1 MKRHSEKQPRNSV
14 STNGAYLIE
23 QLRRD
28 TVPHYFS
35 DDDKRQLSESI
46 HKIVGDALKKK

>member
-1 MKRHSEKQPRNSV
+1 MKRHNEIKDPSDV
-14 STNGAYLIE
+14 MTNGAHLIE

-28 TVPHYFS
+28 TGPHYFP

>member
-1 MKRHSEKQPRNSV
+1 MKRNNEKKDRTSV
-14 STNGAYLIE
+14 MPNGAHLIE

>member
-1 MKRHSEKQPRNSV
+1 MKRHKIRIV
-14 STNGAYLIE
+14 TNRDHLIE